1 MNTEEIKDVNIITTK
16 NNKELEKRLKELSQE
31 LIEENYE
38 LYRDLENYWFRYI
51 FMIYIR
57 KARYVPNL
65 SYYRFNSEYVALFF

>member
-38 LYRDLENYWFRYI
+38 LYKDLENY
-51 FMIYIR
+51 
-57 KARYVPNL
+57 
-65 SYYRFNSEYVALFF
+65 